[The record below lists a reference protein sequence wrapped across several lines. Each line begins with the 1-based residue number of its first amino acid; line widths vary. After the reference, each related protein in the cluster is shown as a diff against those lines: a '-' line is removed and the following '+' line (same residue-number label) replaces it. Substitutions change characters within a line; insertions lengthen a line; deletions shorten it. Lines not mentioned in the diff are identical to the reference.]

1 MDPSTAPDRGRATS
15 QANQVTKPRSGD
27 TRSEPIDTRYRA
39 TKPST
44 TKRPEV
50 APTAD
55 RPSAAKTSTGT
66 KKGSP
71 PAAERYAPRA
81 TGSSAGNAKGQ
92 KGVLAPSK
100 AGATTSKVAPSDTVI
115 SKSPRLVPRTDSPR
129 LQPRTNAPL
138 TSGVVGTVSSGCFN
152 SSWNCWS
159 DPCHFHWGWPHCGW
173 SSWGGCG
180 SFCWGFSWWYP
191 WCWYSSCYWN
201 SCYSSCWWNTC
212 SYPYYPSYWWYPS
225 TTYCPAYL
233 YVPNTVVVEGES
245 SVPSAEPAQGE
256 PIAGGGGVSNGQP
269 SEGKSGEVKSNE
281 ATPESL
287 ARKYVEL
294 GDYYFKAGRFAEA
307 VDAYSKARSYAP
319 DDASVHFVLA
329 DAVFATGDY
338 HFAAFLIAEALR
350 LDPALASAE
359 TDKRSFYG
367 DPKVF
372 DAQMEALD
380 RYLDIKPYDAQAH
393 LVRGYNLRFSDKK
406 DAAIAAF
413 RRVLEIAEI
422 HAAQVFL
429 DALVPKA
436 ADAPAKV

>member
-1 MDPSTAPDRGRATS
+1 
-15 QANQVTKPRSGD
+15 
-27 TRSEPIDTRYRA
+27 
-39 TKPST
+39 
-44 TKRPEV
+44 
-50 APTAD
+50 
-55 RPSAAKTSTGT
+55 
-66 KKGSP
+66 
-71 PAAERYAPRA
+71 
-81 TGSSAGNAKGQ
+81 
-92 KGVLAPSK
+92 
-100 AGATTSKVAPSDTVI
+100 
-115 SKSPRLVPRTDSPR
+115 
-129 LQPRTNAPL
+129 
-138 TSGVVGTVSSGCFN
+138 
-152 SSWNCWS
+152 
-159 DPCHFHWGWPHCGW
+159 
-173 SSWGGCG
+173 
-180 SFCWGFSWWYP
+180 
-191 WCWYSSCYWN
+191 
-201 SCYSSCWWNTC
+201 
-212 SYPYYPSYWWYPS
+212 
-225 TTYCPAYL
+225 
-233 YVPNTVVVEGES
+233 VPNTIVVEGES

-256 PIAGGGGVSNGQP
+256 PIAGGGGVSSGQP

-372 DAQMEALD
+372 DTQMEALD